1 MSDGIPTIASALGI
15 EVGRPFPDHV
25 AKLRTTACF
34 TAIATFLSGHPPGA
48 YWSAAATHVSDALAQ
63 ALQQPITTLLAA
75 AWNRYRPFLKYCDAK
90 RYPPET
96 SIEETLLTHTIR
108 STLQPRVR
116 VFLDGD
122 HIGDVNF
129 EATIEIELEGG
140 ILTIQGGR
148 FRELRPGRCSAGGT
162 LKCEQAEIVKLTSQQ
177 LPLPGV
183 VKLGDG
189 IPIAPWAVE
198 AHA

>member
-1 MSDGIPTIASALGI
+1 MSDGIPTIAGALGI
-15 EVGRPFPDHV
+15 EVGRPFADHV

-34 TAIATFLSGHPPGA
+34 TAIATFLSGHPPAA
-48 YWSAAATHVSDALAQ
+48 YWNAAATHVTDALAR
-63 ALQQPITTLLAA
+63 ALAQPVTTLLAP
-75 AWNRYRPFLKYCDAK
+75 AWNRYRPFLKYSDAS
-90 RYPPET
+90 RYPPEAI
-96 SIEETLLTHTIR
+96 IEETLLSHKIR

-129 EATIEIELEGG
+129 QATVEIDLQGG

-162 LKCEQAEIVKLTSQQ
+162 LKCEGAEVLKLTSQQ

-183 VKLGDG
+183 VKFGDG
-189 IPIAPWAVE
+189 IPIVPWSSASHV
-198 AHA
+198 